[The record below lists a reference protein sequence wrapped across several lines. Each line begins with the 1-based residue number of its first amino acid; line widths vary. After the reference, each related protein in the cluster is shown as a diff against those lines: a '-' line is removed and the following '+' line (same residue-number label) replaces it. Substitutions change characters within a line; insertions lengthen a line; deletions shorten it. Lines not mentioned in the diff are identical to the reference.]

1 MSAIW
6 RESFSRLCS
15 HGLKTTRDTTRPVL
29 LVRPYL
35 YICSY
40 AFEEILK
47 GWIIQELTRIFPNNN
62 SNPHNEIYNI
72 AVCKILMLHW
82 FVYAWLYFLR
92 VSRYFFHLLKN
103 IDTKIF
109 VTHKFA
115 IYHLFTNYFACL
127 YFTFLYSTFQT
138 CNYCY
143 SAFLLAYSI
152 WPKETKEMFVVY
164 MY

>member
-1 MSAIW
+1 MGIA
-6 RESFSRLCS
+6 C
-15 HGLKTTRDTTRPVL
+15 P
-29 LVRPYL
+29 
-35 YICSY
+35 
-40 AFEEILK
+40 
-47 GWIIQELTRIFPNNN
+47 

-92 VSRYFFHLLKN
+92 VIISRYFFHLLKN

-143 SAFLLAYSI
+143 SAFFKHTPM
-152 WPKETKEMFVVY
+152 WPKETKDMFVVY
-164 MY
+164 MYLQSWRIFTIIKSETLIFSSYDKAFNDEHL